1 MIKTVHIK
9 YLLFFGD
16 IINPEYSLN
25 IFRNTETSIFMKSPP
40 MEADLFLAD
49 GQTWQT
55 DMTSL
60 IGACRNFANGPKNGR
75 CIQRVLLNYKVL
87 QKKDNNFNTLLT
99 KNVKI
104 S

>member
-49 GQTWQT
+49 GQT
-55 DMTSL
+55 
-60 IGACRNFANGPKNGR
+60 
-75 CIQRVLLNYKVL
+75 
-87 QKKDNNFNTLLT
+87 
-99 KNVKI
+99 
-104 S
+104 